1 MKGVEEE
8 IGSLLRKHKLTV
20 AVAESASGGLISHLI
35 TNVSGSSDY
44 FTGSVVSYDNEVK
57 MKVLGVSRETLE
69 QHGAVSQQ
77 CAEEMAQGVRKLLG
91 TDIGLSDT
99 GIAGPSGGSA
109 EKPVGLFYIGL
120 SSKEGTIC
128 QRHVFSGDRLQNKH
142 SAAEA
147 ALDMLRD
154 YLLKLSQ

>member
-1 MKGVEEE
+1 MKGIEEE
-8 IGSLLRKHKLTV
+8 IGSLLKEHKLTL
-20 AVAESASGGLISHLI
+20 AVAESASGGLISHMI

-44 FTGSVVSYDNEVK
+44 FMGSVVSYDNGVK
-57 MKVLGVSRETLE
+57 MKVLGMNWETLE

-77 CAEEMAQGVRKLLG
+77 CAEEMAQGVRRLLG

-99 GIAGPSGGSA
+99 GIAGPSGGNA

-120 SSKEGTIC
+120 SSREGTFC

-142 SAAEA
+142 NAAEA
-147 ALDMLRD
+147 ALVMLRD